1 MYKHVDSIAK
11 YKIDESDDLEPVR
24 NRYGRVK
31 AEHFWN
37 IPEKEYDPK
46 KRIDN
51 GKKKVSGKEQYGSNT
66 APSSQL
72 LPHVLWCTHMNK
84 ECHEKS
90 FLPSSTLLDPI
101 P

>member
-51 GKKKVSGKEQYGSNT
+51 GKKKLVVKSSMEVTQPQ
-66 APSSQL
+66 APNS
-72 LPHVLWCTHMNK
+72 CHM
-84 ECHEKS
+84 
-90 FLPSSTLLDPI
+90 FFGVRI
-101 P
+101 